1 MEGRQQQQR
10 QHGSS
15 RGRQAEKRAV
25 GALLLASTTS
35 IPFTIF
41 PNTGCAEGVCG
52 LNQSRK
58 SLCTVLM
65 KNCEPP
71 LFGWPVLACAHSTTS
86 ARRGKGGCVCCL

>member
-1 MEGRQQQQR
+1 MEGRQQQQQQQQGEVDER
-10 QHGSS
+10 P
-15 RGRQAEKRAV
+15 V
-25 GALLLASTTS
+25 GALLMASTTS